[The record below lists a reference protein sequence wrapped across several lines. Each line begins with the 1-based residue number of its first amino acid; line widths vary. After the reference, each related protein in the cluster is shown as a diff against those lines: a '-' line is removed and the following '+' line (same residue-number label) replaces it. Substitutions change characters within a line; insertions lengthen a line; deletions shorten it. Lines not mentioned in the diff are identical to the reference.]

1 MTELYDVPERSDK
14 KLFVKI
20 MIGLTIVAVI
30 IFTGVTIYKATT
42 ESKTN
47 AIANESFGDSVTT
60 GLVVPTEPPFTAEEL
75 GYLGTRFD
83 EYASSQRMTA
93 NFDDGTS
100 KALSLQEA
108 ILYVNGLSLERY
120 NALRVELGLA
130 SSTE

>member
-1 MTELYDVPERSDK
+1 MTELYDVPEKSDK

-47 AIANESFGDSVTT
+47 ASFGDSVTT
-60 GLVVPTEPPFTAEEL
+60 GLIVPTGTPFTAEEL

-100 KALSLQEA
+100 KTLSLQEA

>member
-47 AIANESFGDSVTT
+47 ESFGDSVTT
-60 GLVVPTEPPFTAEEL
+60 GLVVPTGTPFTAEEL

-100 KALSLQEA
+100 KTLSLQEA

>member
-47 AIANESFGDSVTT
+47 ESFGDSVTT

-75 GYLGTRFD
+75 GYLETRFD

-100 KALSLQEA
+100 KTLSLQEA